1 MLSASFRRN
10 QETPR
15 HSPYQPA
22 AFFLGRSEWTAES
35 VGELELT
42 NGKEN
47 GAGAFGRPR

>member
-1 MLSASFRRN
+1 LSASFRRN

-22 AFFLGRSEWTAES
+22 AFLLPLKTFGTES